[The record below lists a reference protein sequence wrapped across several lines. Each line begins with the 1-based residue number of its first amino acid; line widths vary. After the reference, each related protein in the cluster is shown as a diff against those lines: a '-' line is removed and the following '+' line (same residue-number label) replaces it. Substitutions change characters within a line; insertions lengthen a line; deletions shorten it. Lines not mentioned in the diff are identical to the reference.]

1 MRCRKCPQSAV
12 INLSQHRM
20 ALCKDHFNGWFLQHT
35 ATTIKKFRMISK
47 GDRILAAVSGGK
59 DSLGLWDVLTRLG
72 YIVEG
77 LSIHLGIDADCQYS
91 TRSMDFTRKFALA
104 RGLILH
110 ELHIQQE
117 YTETVPEMFLRAHPR
132 ENKPCA
138 TCGLVKR
145 HELNRYAHE
154 NGFNVLA
161 TGHNL
166 DDEAAV
172 LFSNNLTW
180 NTDQLGRQYPV
191 MDERGKFARRVKPF
205 VQFYERE
212 TTAYALLNGIEYIEK
227 ECPFSVGSRT
237 NHYKAILNELEND
250 QPGLKYQ
257 YFQTFIDR
265 KKTGLLKISESQLY
279 EEKFCKQCG
288 QPTSSAD
295 QCAFCRLVKPQ
306 H

>member
-1 MRCRKCPQSAV
+1 
-12 INLSQHRM
+12 M
-20 ALCKDHFNGWFLQHT
+20 ALCKDHFNEWFLQHT
-35 ATTIKKFRMISK
+35 ALTIKKFRMFTP
-47 GDRILAAVSGGK
+47 GERILAAVSGGK
-59 DSLGLWDVLTRLG
+59 DSLGLWDVLTKLG
-72 YIVEG
+72 FVVEG
-77 LSIHLGIDADCQYS
+77 LYIHLGIDAGSQYS
-91 TRSMDFTRKFALA
+91 THSMEFTRKFALA
-104 RGLILH
+104 RGLKFH

-117 YTETVPEMFLRAHPR
+117 YNETVPEMFMRSHPGD
-132 ENKPCA
+132 NKPCS

-145 HELNRYAHE
+145 HELNRYANE

-180 NTDQLGRQYPV
+180 NTDQLGRQHPV
-191 MDERGKFARRVKPF
+191 MEERGKFARRVKPF

-212 TTAYALLNGIEYIEK
+212 TTAYALLNGIEYIEA
-227 ECPFSVGSRT
+227 ECPFSAGSRT
-237 NHYKAILNELEND
+237 NHYKTILNDLEND

-257 YFQTFIDR
+257 YFQSFIER

-279 EEKFCKQCG
+279 EEKFCPQCG

-295 QCAFCRLVKPQ
+295 LCAFCRLVKPQ
-306 H
+306 N

>member
-1 MRCRKCPQSAV
+1 
-12 INLSQHRM
+12 
-20 ALCKDHFNGWFLQHT
+20 
-35 ATTIKKFRMISK
+35 
-47 GDRILAAVSGGK
+47 
-59 DSLGLWDVLTRLG
+59 
-72 YIVEG
+72 
-77 LSIHLGIDADCQYS
+77 
-91 TRSMDFTRKFALA
+91 
-104 RGLILH
+104 
-110 ELHIQQE
+110 
-117 YTETVPEMFLRAHPR
+117 
-132 ENKPCA
+132 
-138 TCGLVKR
+138 LVKR
-145 HELNRYAHE
+145 HELNRYANE

-191 MDERGKFARRVKPF
+191 MEEREKFARRVKPF

-212 TTAYALLNGIEYIEK
+212 TTAYALLNEIEYIED
-227 ECPFSVGSRT
+227 ECPFSTGSRT
-237 NHYKAILNELEND
+237 NHYKTILNELEND

-257 YFQTFIDR
+257 YFQTFIER

-295 QCAFCRLVKPQ
+295 LCAFCRLVKPQ
-306 H
+306 N

>member
-1 MRCRKCPQSAV
+1 
-12 INLSQHRM
+12 M
-20 ALCKDHFNGWFLQHT
+20 ALCKDHFNEWFLQHT
-35 ATTIKKFRMISK
+35 ATTIKKFRMISE

-72 YIVEG
+72 YVVEG
-77 LSIHLGIDADCQYS
+77 LSIQLGIDADSQYS
-91 TRSMDFTRKFALA
+91 TRSMEFTRQFALNK
-104 RGLILH
+104 GLILH

-117 YTETVPEMFLRAHPR
+117 YTETVPEMFMKSHPGD
-132 ENKPCA
+132 NKPCS

-145 HELNRYAHE
+145 HELNRFAQE

-191 MDERGKFARRVKPF
+191 MEEREKFARRVKPF
-205 VQFYERE
+205 AQFYERE
-212 TTAYALLNGIEYIEK
+212 TTAYALLNGIEYIEE
-227 ECPFSVGSRT
+227 ECPFSTGSRT
-237 NHYKAILNELEND
+237 NHYKTILNELEND

-257 YFQTFIDR
+257 YFQTFIER

-295 QCAFCRLVKPQ
+295 LCAFCRLVKPL